1 MEDNRSR
8 LLWRCRRGI
17 REMDI
22 VLQEFLNQ
30 SYDTLS
36 DTEKISFSKLLNEAD
51 LDILNWIMKKDEPEN
66 DGVKN
71 IIKLIRHSRKKIEP
85 QLCKRTGKPF

>member
-36 DTEKISFSKLLNEAD
+36 DAEKISFSKLLNEAD
-51 LDILNWIMKKDEPEN
+51 LDILNWIMEKDEPKN

-71 IIKLIRHSRKKIEP
+71 IIKLIRHSRKN
-85 QLCKRTGKPF
+85 

>member
-36 DTEKISFSKLLNEAD
+36 DTEKISFSKILNEAD
-51 LDILNWIMKKDEPEN
+51 LDILNWIMEKDEPEN

-71 IIKLIRHSRKKIEP
+71 IIKLIRHSRKN
-85 QLCKRTGKPF
+85 

>member
-1 MEDNRSR
+1 MKDNRSR

-30 SYDTLS
+30 SYDMLNDADKS
-36 DTEKISFSKLLNEAD
+36 SFSQLLNEAD
-51 LDILNWIMKKDEPEN
+51 LDILNWIMEKDEPRN
-66 DGVKN
+66 DGLKN
-71 IIKLIRHSRKKIEP
+71 IITLIRQSRKIN
-85 QLCKRTGKPF
+85 

>member
-36 DTEKISFSKLLNEAD
+36 DAEKISFSKLLNEAD
-51 LDILNWIMKKDEPEN
+51 LDILNWIMEKDEPEN

-71 IIKLIRHSRKKIEP
+71 IIKLIRHSRKKN
-85 QLCKRTGKPF
+85 

>member
-71 IIKLIRHSRKKIEP
+71 IIKLIRHSRKN
-85 QLCKRTGKPF
+85 

>member
-1 MEDNRSR
+1 MEGERSR

-36 DTEKISFSKLLNEAD
+36 DADKYSFAQLLDEAD
-51 LDILNWIMKKDEPEN
+51 LDILNWIMGKDEPEN
-66 DGVKN
+66 DGIKN
-71 IIKLIRHSRKKIEP
+71 IITLIRQSRQID
-85 QLCKRTGKPF
+85 

>member
-1 MEDNRSR
+1 MKDNRSR

-30 SYDTLS
+30 SYDMLNDADKS
-36 DTEKISFSKLLNEAD
+36 SFSQLLNEAD
-51 LDILNWIMKKDEPEN
+51 YAN
-66 DGVKN
+66 
-71 IIKLIRHSRKKIEP
+71 KI
-85 QLCKRTGKPF
+85 

>member
-1 MEDNRSR
+1 MEGERSR

-22 VLQEFLNQ
+22 VLQTFLNQ

-36 DTEKISFSKLLNEAD
+36 DTDKNSFAQLLDEAD
-51 LDILNWIMKKDEPEN
+51 LDILNWIMGKGEPEN
-66 DGVKN
+66 DGIKN
-71 IIKLIRHSRKKIEP
+71 IITLIRQSRQID
-85 QLCKRTGKPF
+85 

>member
-1 MEDNRSR
+1 MKGERSR

-22 VLQEFLNQ
+22 VLQTFLNQ

-36 DTEKISFSKLLNEAD
+36 DTDKNSFAQLLDEAD
-51 LDILNWIMKKDEPEN
+51 LDILNWIMGKGEPEN
-66 DGVKN
+66 EGIKN
-71 IIKLIRHSRKKIEP
+71 IITLIRQSRQID
-85 QLCKRTGKPF
+85 

>member
-1 MEDNRSR
+1 MTVERSR

-22 VLQEFLNQ
+22 VLQEFINQ

-36 DTEKISFSKLLNEAD
+36 DINKKTFSQLLDESD
-51 LDILNWIMKKDEPEN
+51 LDILNWIMGKDEPEN
-66 DGVKN
+66 N
-71 IIKLIRHSRKKIEP
+71 EIRQIITLIRESRNIN
-85 QLCKRTGKPF
+85 

>member
-1 MEDNRSR
+1 MEKERSR

-22 VLQEFLNQ
+22 VLQTFLNQ

-36 DTEKISFSKLLNEAD
+36 DADKNSFAQLLDEAD
-51 LDILNWIMKKDEPEN
+51 LEILNWIMGKDDPEN
-66 DGVKN
+66 DGIKN
-71 IIKLIRHSRKKIEP
+71 IITLIRQSRQID
-85 QLCKRTGKPF
+85 

>member
-51 LDILNWIMKKDEPEN
+51 LDILNWIMEKDEPEN
-66 DGVKN
+66 GGVKN
-71 IIKLIRHSRKKIEP
+71 IIKLIRHSRKKN
-85 QLCKRTGKPF
+85 

>member
-51 LDILNWIMKKDEPEN
+51 LDILNWIMEKDEPEN

-71 IIKLIRHSRKKIEP
+71 IIKLIRHSRKKN
-85 QLCKRTGKPF
+85 